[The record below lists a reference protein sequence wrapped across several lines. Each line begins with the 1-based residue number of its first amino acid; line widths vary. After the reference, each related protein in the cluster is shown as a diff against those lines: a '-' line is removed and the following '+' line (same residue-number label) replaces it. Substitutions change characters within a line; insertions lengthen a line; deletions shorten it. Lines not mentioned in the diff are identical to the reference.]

1 MDVDVRE
8 IINILKI
15 KIEDLQSRFPV
26 HSIPA
31 TMIVELDELEGELN
45 YWIAQLNSAEGECL
59 DQIQAKTACIRNAP
73 DERK

>member
-8 IINILKI
+8 IIKILKI
-15 KIEDLQSRFPV
+15 IIEDLQSRLPA

-45 YWIAQLNSAEGECL
+45 YWITQLNSSEVESL
-59 DQIQAKTACIRNAP
+59 EKIQAKTACIRNAP